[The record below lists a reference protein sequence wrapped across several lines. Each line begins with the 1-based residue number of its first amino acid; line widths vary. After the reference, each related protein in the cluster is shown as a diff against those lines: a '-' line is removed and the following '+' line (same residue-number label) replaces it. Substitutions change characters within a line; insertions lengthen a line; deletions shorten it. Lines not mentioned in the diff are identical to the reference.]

1 MRYLDYKKL
10 IGRQD
15 GNIMFTALMIM
26 AILSIIG
33 LYANSIATTELQIT
47 TNVGTNTMA
56 FYNADAGVQHTLA
69 RIKQQLNAGIDINNI
84 DLTDSE
90 YQAPNGFSFAV
101 TMDDPWSNNSG
112 PHRFVSTGSGP
123 RGAALSIEAMF
134 TNTLEVHPAFKVGML
149 SGGDISINGA
159 PDITGSIH
167 ANGNVV
173 QNGSGIIRGNVSAS
187 GNVTI
192 GSTIEGGGAYANAD
206 LMELPM
212 ITSDHFNAWRTQAM
226 ITPNT
231 YSNGNYT
238 VPDTGNLNGKIIF
251 VDGNVTIPKSTDPNA
266 DNSLIN
272 ATIIAT
278 GDVTFGGQSTLEST
292 GGPVGVVVIAGG
304 NIFFNGSGDSYGVF
318 WCNGT
323 FTRSGSNKVNGTIV
337 AGNAVENLDITPDSG
352 FKFTYVDNINSTIL
366 PKKISVKLVSWADQ
380 GLLY

>member
-1 MRYLDYKKL
+1 MRYLDYKQL

-47 TNVGTNTMA
+47 TNVETNTMA

-69 RIKQQLNAGIDINNI
+69 RIKQQLNAGTDINNI
-84 DLTDSE
+84 DLNNSE

-101 TMDDPWSNNSG
+101 TMDDPWSNSSG

-123 RGAALSIEAMF
+123 RGAVFSIEAVF
-134 TNTLEVHPAFKVGML
+134 TNTIEVHPAFKLGMV

-159 PDITGSIH
+159 SDITGSIH

-173 QNGSGIIRGNVSAS
+173 QNGSGIIRGNVSAG

-192 GSTIEGGGAYANAD
+192 GSTIEGGSAYANAD
-206 LMELPM
+206 LMELPR

-231 YSNGNYT
+231 YLNGNYT

-251 VDGNVTIPKSTDPNA
+251 VDGNVTIANSTDPNA

-278 GDVTFGGQSTLEST
+278 GDVTFSGQSTLESP
-292 GGPVGVVVIAGG
+292 GGPVGVVVMAGG
-304 NIFFNGSGDSYGVF
+304 NILFNGSGDGYGVF

-323 FTRSGSNKVNGTIV
+323 FTRNGSNKVNGTIV
-337 AGNAVENLDITPDSG
+337 AGNGVEDLDITLGSS
-352 FKFTYVDNINSTIL
+352 FKFSHIDNINNTIL
-366 PKKISVKLVSWADQ
+366 PKEISLKLVSWADQ